1 MCQQCRIQSLD
12 STLVHDASG
21 MQNSWGGLLEG
32 HQRSLR
38 LLTEEKDKRSPGT
51 APLSFSMAR
60 TSPSRFRFHTVVR
73 TRWPMARSC
82 KIEAASVLVPS
93 KANGN
98 GNQALET
105 GKIRRS
111 DSA

>member
-1 MCQQCRIQSLD
+1 
-12 STLVHDASG
+12 
-21 MQNSWGGLLEG
+21 
-32 HQRSLR
+32 
-38 LLTEEKDKRSPGT
+38 
-51 APLSFSMAR
+51 
-60 TSPSRFRFHTVVR
+60 VVR